1 MKADFEKGK
10 KVCSKCKRELPIEIF
25 FEDKNN
31 PDGLYYYCNKCHN
44 LLTKE
49 YRDKNKIKVKK
60 YYDKK
65 QNTFGRSGCLRG
77 NHGML
82 KRDYELTKE
91 QLARR
96 EYQRCNKRKIII
108 NAQGILIWYSN
119 LLNDI
124 DQKEYKRIMDK
135 EYMRQKCCAIRGY
148 IARVQPSEH
157 FLFDFDL
164 EEMLKNNVYYSTNGE
179 KRYITKWWKGEI
191 RHWTVNDGI
200 WKE

>member
-1 MKADFEKGK
+1 M
-10 KVCSKCKRELPIEIF
+10 
-25 FEDKNN
+25 
-31 PDGLYYYCNKCHN
+31 
-44 LLTKE
+44 
-49 YRDKNKIKVKK
+49 
-60 YYDKK
+60 
-65 QNTFGRSGCLRG
+65 RG

-96 EYQRCNKRKIII
+96 ESQRCNKRKIII

-124 DQKEYKRIMDK
+124 DSKEYKRIMDK
-135 EYMRQKCCAIRGY
+135 EYMRKKYCAIRGY

-164 EEMLKNNVYYSTNGE
+164 EEMLKNNVYYSTDGE
-179 KRYITKWWKGEI
+179 KRYITKWWKGTI
-191 RHWTVNDGI
+191 RH
-200 WKE
+200 